1 MIRRPPRST
10 LFPYTTLFRSV
21 RTYRTESQQLHHKEV
36 LHEGILR
43 VAKSNEENYMLY
55 LRRQEEARISDAL
68 DQQRF
73 SNVVVAQP
81 ATVPFAPQG
90 RWLLAVLLGG
100 LIASLASVMLALVVD
115 RWDPSFRTPDEVESF
130 LGTPVVAAFPKNGR

>member
-1 MIRRPPRST
+1 MAA
-10 LFPYTTLFRSV
+10 LV

-55 LRRQEEARISDAL
+55 LRKQEEARISDAL

-73 SNVVVAQP
+73 YNVVVAEP

-100 LIASLASVMLALVVD
+100 LNASLAVGMLDLVGD
-115 RWDPSFRTPDEVESF
+115 LLDHSFRNP
-130 LGTPVVAAFPKNGR
+130 